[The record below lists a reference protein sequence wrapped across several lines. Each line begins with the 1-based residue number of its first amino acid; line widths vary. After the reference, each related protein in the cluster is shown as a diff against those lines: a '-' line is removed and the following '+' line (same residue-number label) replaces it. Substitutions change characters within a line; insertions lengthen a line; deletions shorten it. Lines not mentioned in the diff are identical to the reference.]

1 MSCVENVKCKLEYKI
16 LSLKLSLLSSVNITI
31 LNQHNLLE
39 DKLRVQIT
47 LINSYVAIF
56 FYMNSVGALIPQRVI
71 LSIMGFFALAVANT
85 MRSCLSIA
93 ITEMVAPTNKT
104 GKG

>member
-47 LINSYVAIF
+47 LINSYVANF